1 MEREHI
7 VTLVARLDDDTCII
21 EHPDGSLERRKSQT
35 DWVRVDALTDD
46 EIEAAARSDPDWDG
60 LLDIDWS
67 QVEITRPARKQ
78 AISIRLDEDVLD
90 FFKSEGAGYQ
100 KRINAVLRSYMSAA
114 GKTIGRRAPTGHF
127 IEPESSRPRKKTA
140 S

>member
-7 VTLVARLDDDTCII
+7 VTLVATLDDDTYII

-35 DWVRVDALTDD
+35 DWARIDALTDE

-60 LLDIDWS
+60 LLDLDWS
-67 QVEITRPARKQ
+67 KVEITRPARKQ

-90 FFKSEGAGYQ
+90 FFKRGGAGYQ
-100 KRINAVLRSYMSAA
+100 KRINAVLRSYVTAA
-114 GKTIGRRAPTGHF
+114 AKGTP
-127 IEPESSRPRKKTA
+127 SRPKSA
-140 S
+140 SKSKRLGAKA

>member
-35 DWVRVDALTDD
+35 DWARVDALTDD
-46 EIEAAARSDPDWDG
+46 EIDAAARSDPDWDG

-67 QVEITRPARKQ
+67 QVE
-78 AISIRLDEDVLD
+78 
-90 FFKSEGAGYQ
+90 
-100 KRINAVLRSYMSAA
+100 
-114 GKTIGRRAPTGHF
+114 
-127 IEPESSRPRKKTA
+127 
-140 S
+140 

>member
-7 VTLVARLDDDTCII
+7 VTLVATLDDDTYII

-35 DWVRVDALTDD
+35 DWARIDALTDE

-60 LLDIDWS
+60 LLDLDWS
-67 QVEITRPARKQ
+67 KVEITRPARKQ

-90 FFKSEGAGYQ
+90 FFKRGGAGYQ
-100 KRINAVLRSYMSAA
+100 KRINAVLRSYVTAAAKGTPFRPKSA
-114 GKTIGRRAPTGHF
+114 
-127 IEPESSRPRKKTA
+127 
-140 S
+140 